1 MAKEK
6 MSLARMQSLFDSS
19 ATIISNTE
27 KSVPNVYCAIAVVAN
42 NAAKLLKS
50 DSSIEKINLCNKALR
65 EQLRNLRA
73 EMRDYARLQ
82 KARKLLQSLGD
93 EKLTGGNSA
102 NTLAQLTSR
111 LFEDAKAKIENELIE
126 EIDSDDDEELDY
138 I

>member
-6 MSLARMQSLFDSS
+6 MSLQRMQSLFDSS

-73 EMRDYARLQ
+73 EMRDFARLQ

-102 NTLAQLTSR
+102 NALAQLTSR
-111 LFEDAKAKIENELIE
+111 LFENAKAEIENELIE
-126 EIDSDDDEELDY
+126 EIDSDDDEELDS